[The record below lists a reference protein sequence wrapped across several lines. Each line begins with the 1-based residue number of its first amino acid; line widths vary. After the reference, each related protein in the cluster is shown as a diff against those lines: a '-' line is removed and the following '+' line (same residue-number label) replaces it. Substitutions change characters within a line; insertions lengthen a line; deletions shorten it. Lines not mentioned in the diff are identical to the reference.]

1 MLLKTFAL
9 LLLLGVMLVRNA
21 HGQSQSRCIFRK
33 TCVECLDADYSCA
46 WCTDEN
52 YGMYKH
58 RCMTFDELVA
68 SNCSSS
74 QIETNAD
81 FSKLEVL
88 ENRPLR
94 DYDREKLEAS
104 QISPQRYRI
113 HLGKLESH
121 SFKFTYKPAKNYPL
135 DLYYLMDLTWS
146 MKDDR
151 DTLINMGDQ
160 LAKALANLTENY
172 RLGFGSFIDKPV
184 MPFIQTEK
192 DRVLNPCSTE
202 RDVCEPTYGFR
213 HRLEITKNINQF
225 IEKLKTSSVSANLDN
240 LEGGLDALM
249 QVLVCDDR
257 IGWGKNTRKIVILAT
272 NGLMHMAGDGLLAGI
287 TERNDKECHL
297 SADGEYTGTLTYDYP
312 SLEQIY
318 RVLGKSKTAVIFAVT
333 DELKDYYWSMRELM
347 SEFTSVGL
355 LQDDSSNILQLVDTG
370 YRDFVKRVEF
380 TDNAPAY
387 IQITYKTDCGGVYKT
402 PQPTSKCDNIEIG
415 KEYDFFV
422 EVRLLDYPNGAD
434 SNLTV
439 KIEETLISNE
449 GVELEIFIREA
460 CQCEL
465 EEAPTEGSE
474 ICGGNGEYSCGMCR
488 CHAGWVGKICECDLR
503 SFESSDDLLRQC
515 QAESEF
521 DEPGPICSDKGE
533 CLCGQCICNPGFDG
547 RHCECRECMPLFGM
561 ICSDHGECDCGACKC
576 HEGWSGEECDC
587 STDEATCKAPHKD
600 QICSGRGE
608 CMCGK
613 CNCDETYFGPYCEV
627 TAGSE
632 SELCS
637 FYEECVRCAIHK
649 KLGRQCDSIEGECK
663 SKLGLY
669 KAEFINTL
677 GDTLNCTARIT
688 NDGQTCDY
696 KYTYELEERL
706 TVLRIMDQD
715 CTQINKA
722 TAFMTIAGLT
732 LLLGLMF
739 VVAYK
744 VKTHLEDQRLYRLFQ
759 EEQMNQTS
767 YEMTSPLY
775 KSPVSEFQVP
785 KEIADIEL
793 K

>member
-1 MLLKTFAL
+1 
-9 LLLLGVMLVRNA
+9 
-21 HGQSQSRCIFRK
+21 
-33 TCVECLDADYSCA
+33 
-46 WCTDEN
+46 
-52 YGMYKH
+52 MYKH

-355 LQDDSSNILQLVDTG
+355 LQDDSSNILQLVDT
-370 YRDFVKRVEF
+370 
-380 TDNAPAY
+380 DNAPAY
-387 IQITYKTDCGGVYKT
+387 IQITYKTDCGGGYKT

-488 CHAGWVGKICECDLR
+488 CHAGC
-503 SFESSDDLLRQC
+503 FESSDDLLRQC